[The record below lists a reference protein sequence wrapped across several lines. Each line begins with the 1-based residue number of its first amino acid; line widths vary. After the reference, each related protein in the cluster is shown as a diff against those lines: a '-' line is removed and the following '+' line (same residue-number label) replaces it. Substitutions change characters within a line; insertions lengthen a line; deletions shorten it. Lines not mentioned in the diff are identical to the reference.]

1 MIRVIDKRG
10 SPIRFM
16 TSMITYRI
24 GGHEVLLPIN
34 HNYNK
39 ICDILGFLKLRQK
52 KFREFF
58 ISSENSPL
66 SARVLSNYL
75 GMMRTVLLVPK
86 SGQLLGQLIANQI

>member
-1 MIRVIDKRG
+1 
-10 SPIRFM
+10 M

-39 ICDILGFLKLRQK
+39 ICDTLGFLKLRQK
-52 KFREFF
+52 KFRESF
-58 ISSENSPL
+58 ISSENSHL

-86 SGQLLGQLIANQI
+86 SGQLIANQI